1 MSSKINFYILQVGI
15 LTAILSS
22 TLSFIL
28 SKNKNSS
35 SSKPIFISLFVFILL
50 IGLTIFLSK
59 DLAGQGSCKKKNNAY
74 EFVCKSQITKMK
86 LPSYF
91 CENELLCECVL
102 DSDCPSACNNCKNT
116 ICTPGTGHREMIT
129 NQQRRPNIPV
139 SVFAILSAL
148 ILGALCISKNRNGNK
163 MLNILIVVFVLVE
176 IGFTVANITK
186 NYSSIVPISV
196 CSSS

>member
-1 MSSKINFYILQVGI
+1 MSSKINSLVLSTGIFTTLLLAI
-15 LTAILSS
+15 LTIVCC
-22 TLSFIL
+22 
-28 SKNKNSS
+28 KNKYTSS
-35 SSKPIFISLFVFILL
+35 NKTMYLTLL
-50 IGLTIFLSK
+50 VSALMIGLTIFLSK
-59 DLAGQGSCKKKNNAY
+59 DLAGQGSCKKENNSY
-74 EFVCKSQITKMK
+74 SFVCKSQISKMK

-91 CENELLCECVL
+91 CEDELLCECVL
-102 DSDCPSACNNCKNT
+102 DADCPSACNNCKNT

-129 NQQRRPNIPV
+129 NQKHRPNIPV

-148 ILGALCISKNRNGNK
+148 ILGALCLSKNRNGSK
-163 MLNILIVVFVLVE
+163 MLNILIIVSVLAE